1 VADRAGKVP
10 AAAAQ
15 RNLGGEADVAA
26 GGGGGPSRV
35 AGYALQLLPGSLSL
49 ISSNLCIQP
58 VSCDCPVACLF

>member
-1 VADRAGKVP
+1 MQVFFPGAADRAGTVS

-26 GGGGGPSRV
+26 GGGGGPGRV

-49 ISSNLCIQP
+49 I
-58 VSCDCPVACLF
+58 